1 MNINLKAIG
10 TILIAFSTI
19 LLITLS
25 FVKTDVDTQSTFL
38 CEKVQEKN
46 ISMSECP
53 VHKSNISWMI
63 VLAFSVGFLLFGI
76 GIYLVLMHK
85 KPAIQEEIPIKKID
99 ISKLDADE
107 KKVYDLLKT
116 KEGGTAYQTLLVQ
129 ETGFSKVKIT
139 RVLDKL
145 ETKSIIER
153 KRRGMT
159 NLVVLK

>member
-1 MNINLKAIG
+1 MNLNLKTLG
-10 TILIAFSTI
+10 ILLIVFSTI

-63 VLAFSVGFLLFGI
+63 VLAFGVGFLLFGI
-76 GIYLVLMHK
+76 GTYLVLTHK
-85 KPAIQEEIPIKKID
+85 KSIIQEETPVKKID
-99 ISKLDADE
+99 TSKLDADE

-116 KEGGTAYQTLLVQ
+116 KEGGTAYQTVLVQ
-129 ETGFSKVKIT
+129 ETGYSKVKIT
-139 RVLDKL
+139 RILDKL
-145 ETKSIIER
+145 ETKNIIER

>member
-1 MNINLKAIG
+1 MNLNLKTLG
-10 TILIAFSTI
+10 ILLIVFSTI

-63 VLAFSVGFLLFGI
+63 VLAFGVGFLLFGI
-76 GIYLVLMHK
+76 GTYLVLTHK
-85 KPAIQEEIPIKKID
+85 KSIIQEETPVKKID
-99 ISKLDADE
+99 TSKLDADE

-116 KEGGTAYQTLLVQ
+116 KEGGTAYQTALVQ
-129 ETGFSKVKIT
+129 ETGYSKVKIT
-139 RVLDKL
+139 RILDKI
-145 ETKSIIER
+145 ETKNIIER